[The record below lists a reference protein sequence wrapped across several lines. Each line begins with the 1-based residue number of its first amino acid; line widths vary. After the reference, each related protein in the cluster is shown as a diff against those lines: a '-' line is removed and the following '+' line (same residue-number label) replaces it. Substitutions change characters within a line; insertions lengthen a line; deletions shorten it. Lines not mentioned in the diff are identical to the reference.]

1 MCAGGST
8 PATTLG
14 LDRAIRHNQKEETQ
28 GWMTGA
34 MSFDA
39 ASLTCSIGRLCP
51 EPRQADVLQV
61 AVEEIERLRRTD
73 ERDPSG

>member
-1 MCAGGST
+1 
-8 PATTLG
+8 
-14 LDRAIRHNQKEETQ
+14 
-28 GWMTGA
+28 MTGA
-34 MSFDA
+34 MSFYA

-73 ERDPSG
+73 ERDPSGRPLN